1 MVAMYVEVVPNR
13 NSKPAILLR
22 RGWREGGK
30 VRKETLANL
39 SHWPPSQVEAL
50 RRLLRGEALVSAE
63 ERFAIV
69 RSRPHGH
76 VEAILAMIRKLGLEP
91 LLSGK
96 RSRQRDLVVAMIVQR
111 LLDPGSKLSNVRQW
125 QATTLGEELELEGVE
140 VDELYDALDW
150 LLARKDAVEE
160 RLARRHLTDGC
171 LVLYDVSSSY
181 YEGRHCP
188 LAAFGH
194 NRDGKKGRP
203 IIVYG
208 VLCDRQGRPVAVDVY
223 PGNTADP
230 TTVPEQAQKLQQRFG
245 LKRVVLAGDRG
256 LLTNTQID
264 HLRQH
269 PGLGWISSL
278 RSEAIRHLV
287 EGEALQLSLFD
298 QADLA
303 EITSPDYPGERLIA
317 CFNPLL
323 AEQRRRKRQELLE
336 ATEAELER
344 ICRDVARR
352 TKKPYS
358 PEQVGA
364 KVGKVLSRFKM
375 AKHFDWHLDEQGRLV
390 FQRREDKI
398 QAEAALDGM
407 YVIRTSEPAESL
419 SAADAVRSYKRLAQV
434 EQLFRCLKTIDLNVR
449 PIFHRLADRVVAH
462 IFLCMLAYYVEWH
475 LRQVWA
481 PLLFQDEQ
489 LEDDRAL
496 RHPVAPPK
504 PSDSARDKKKTLT
517 TPEGWPVHSFHTLL
531 SHLATRCRNT
541 CRLADAAPDEPT
553 FELLTELD
561 PIQGRALKLL
571 RV

>member
-1 MVAMYVEVVPNR
+1 MYVEVVPNR

-344 ICRDVARR
+344 VARDVARR

-561 PIQGRALKLL
+561 PIQDRALKLL